1 MLVKN
6 KLLRVAGPPT
16 GDYVRKLVLNI
27 SWPVGARLRGC
38 VKPVGARLQRAATP
52 PLAVVGQK
60 YVVAGRLTRNVGMYA
75 EGWY

>member
-1 MLVKN
+1 
-6 KLLRVAGPPT
+6 
-16 GDYVRKLVLNI
+16 
-27 SWPVGARLRGC
+27 